1 MPDEDQ
7 ETSQPSLE
15 PPKLFGRR
23 RRADEPVA
31 PKVAEPA
38 VASEVEAQ
46 VEAEVEAEVEAGAE
60 ERMEVRAGADD
71 GPTSTLPVSDPT
83 WMFEPPTEP
92 ESESEPERGAQ
103 PVAAVL
109 PAEAGTPLFAD
120 EVDEAPAPT
129 RVRRERAPRRTPQPK
144 ASRAARAPRVAK
156 VSAPSLPAI
165 TGWVAAAVT
174 GVVIGLLLVGMT
186 AGSLQACESVRGT
199 STCGG
204 SGVLILTLI
213 LAVLV
218 ALGGLLLRIFGVPDP
233 GSTSFLALGMV
244 AVISLLFLLDVLL
257 SWWMLLVIPAISVAM
272 YLLAYWVTTAFVEP
286 AKEPAER

>member
-23 RRADEPVA
+23 RKADEPVA
-31 PKVAEPA
+31 PPVAEPA
-38 VASEVEAQ
+38 VASEAEADVEPDVEA
-46 VEAEVEAEVEAGAE
+46 EADAEVEAARAEAE
-60 ERMEVRAGADD
+60 D
-71 GPTSTLPVSDPT
+71 GPTPTLPVSDPT
-83 WMFEPPTEP
+83 WMFEPEPESQPEP
-92 ESESEPERGAQ
+92 ESERGARA
-103 PVAAVL
+103 VAAVL
-109 PAEAGTPLFAD
+109 PSEAGTPLFAD

-129 RVRRERAPRRTPQPK
+129 RVRRERAPRRSQPK
-144 ASRAARAPRVAK
+144 ASRAARAPRVPK

-204 SGVLILTLI
+204 SGVLILILI
-213 LAVLV
+213 LAALV
-218 ALGGLLLRIFGVPDP
+218 ALGGLLLRVFGVPDP

-257 SWWMLLVIPAISVAM
+257 SPWMLLVIPAISVAM